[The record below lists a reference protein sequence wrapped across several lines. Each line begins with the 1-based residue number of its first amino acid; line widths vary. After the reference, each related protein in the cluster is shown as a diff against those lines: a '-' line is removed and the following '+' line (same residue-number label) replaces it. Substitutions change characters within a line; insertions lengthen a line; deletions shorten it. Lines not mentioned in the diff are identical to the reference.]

1 MPITLNK
8 IANDTAS
15 VTLNVGEDTCTV
27 VYYPSR
33 ITEKTFKQLQQFQN
47 VDQGTIEAG
56 FESFNEVLSS
66 LIKSWDVY
74 EDDAQMILYPTTPDR
89 LAELPIPFRTQVLGA
104 IMEDMRPN
112 REPSQAI

>member
-15 VTLNVGEDTCTV
+15 VTINVGEDTCTIE
-27 VYYPSR
+27 YYPSR

-47 VDQGTIEAG
+47 VNNDTIESG

-66 LIKSWDVY
+66 LIKAWDVY
-74 EDDAQMILYPTTPDR
+74 EDDQQTILYPTTPDR
-89 LAELPIPFRTQVLGA
+89 LSELPIPFRSQVLQA

-112 REPSQAI
+112 SEAPTT